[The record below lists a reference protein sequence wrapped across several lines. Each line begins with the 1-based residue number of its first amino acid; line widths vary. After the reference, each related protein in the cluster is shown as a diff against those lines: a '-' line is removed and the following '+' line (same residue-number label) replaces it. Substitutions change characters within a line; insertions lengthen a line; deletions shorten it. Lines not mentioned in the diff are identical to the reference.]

1 MYDVNPLGP
10 LMHLKELERQA
21 IAHRESGESRSYLK
35 ALGERLTTALGRVLG
50 HRRDTRTSKPLLR

>member
-21 IAHRESGESRSYLK
+21 GRISRQKSEEDRTGRLAFIRLWLA
-35 ALGERLTTALGRVLG
+35 ALSQW
-50 HRRDTRTSKPLLR
+50 RRDWLTRQVSAD